1 MYRFFHSCLIAV
13 FCTVLSFNANA
24 NEDSFIEGSLIKL
37 QTNYGDIFLNLNK
50 EKAPVTVSNFLRYVE
65 AGRYTG
71 TVFHRV
77 KENFVIQGGGY
88 DKTYQP
94 IEVFDA
100 IKNEANNGLKNIRGT
115 IAMARFT
122 DKDSADSQF
131 FINLRHNKN
140 LDHRNET
147 NVGYGYTVFGQ
158 VVKGMDVVEA
168 ISKIP
173 TSSIDDIGDS
183 VPAYPVILQAVSL
196 VPSDKAISQE

>member
-1 MYRFFHSCLIAV
+1 MFRVFSGCFIAAL
-13 FCTVLSFNANA
+13 FIAFSFGTKAAEN
-24 NEDSFIEGSLIKL
+24 SLVKL
-37 QTNYGDIFLNLNK
+37 QTNYGDIFLTLNK
-50 EKAPVTVSNFLRYVE
+50 EKAPSTVENFLRYVE

-77 KENFVIQGGGY
+77 KEDFVIQGGGY

-100 IKNEANNGLKNIRGT
+100 INNEAKNGLKNTRGT

-140 LDHRNET
+140 LDHRNDT

-158 VVKGMDVVEA
+158 VVQGMDVVEA

-173 TSSIDDIGDS
+173 TGSIDDIGDS
-183 VPAYPVILQAVSL
+183 VPAYPVILQDVSL
-196 VPSDKAISQE
+196 VTSDEVIEQQ